1 MTTHPEQA
9 TSRDRIDPMIEALMK
24 ELLESASYAK
34 ATSGTE
40 DAITATLM
48 ASLISPARTASQ
60 ASSFEKAVLAVAL
73 APALA
78 DALAPALAD
87 ALVPAIVKALNTII
101 SPKETGQE
109 SVSKEDIDKQEGK
122 KRKSYE

>member
-1 MTTHPEQA
+1 MTTHPEQT
-9 TSRDRIDPMIEALMK
+9 TSQDRLDPMVEALMK
-24 ELLESASYAK
+24 ELLETAWHPK
-34 ATSGTE
+34 AASGTE
-40 DAITATLM
+40 DAVTAALM
-48 ASLISPARTASQ
+48 ASLIPPAHTVSQ

-87 ALVPAIVKALNTII
+87 ALVPALVKALNTIV

-109 SVSKEDIDKQEGK
+109 AGSREDMDKQEGK

>member
-9 TSRDRIDPMIEALMK
+9 TSRDRFDPMMEALMK
-24 ELLESASYAK
+24 ELLESALHPK
-34 ATSGTE
+34 AASGTE
-40 DAITATLM
+40 DAVTAALM
-48 ASLISPARTASQ
+48 ASLIPPSRN

-87 ALVPAIVKALNTII
+87 ALVPALVKALNTIV
-101 SPKETGQE
+101 SSKDTGQE
-109 SVSKEDIDKQEGK
+109 EEK
-122 KRKSYE
+122 KRKSYG

>member
-9 TSRDRIDPMIEALMK
+9 TSRDRLDPMVEALMK
-24 ELLESASYAK
+24 ELLESAAHAK

-40 DAITATLM
+40 DAITASLM
-48 ASLISPARTASQ
+48 ASLIPPARTASQ
-60 ASSFEKAVLAVAL
+60 ASFEKAILAVAL

-87 ALVPAIVKALNTII
+87 ALVPAIVKALNTI
-101 SPKETGQE
+101 
-109 SVSKEDIDKQEGK
+109 VSSK
-122 KRKSYE
+122 